1 MKFLLL
7 YIFVVA
13 SAIAGTQGVRKEGST
28 TYTPVLNAQ
37 PAVNKFF
44 KTPTKKCKFQGATL
58 EESLKACIKIEGR
71 WLHI

>member
-7 YIFVVA
+7 YIFVIA
-13 SAIAGTQGVRKEGST
+13 SAIAGTQGVQKEEPT
-28 TYTPVLNAQ
+28 IHTPVLNIQ
-37 PAVNKFF
+37 PAPDKFF
-44 KTPTKKCKFQGATL
+44 KTPTKKCKFQGTTL